1 MTISITSSE
10 LFQRQITLLGTEGQK
25 LVGQARILIVGA
37 GGLGCPA
44 LQYLSATGVGE
55 IGVLDFDKISV
66 SNLQRQI
73 LFRPEDVG
81 HLKVKV
87 ATERLRKH
95 APFTKFLDLPIAL
108 NEDNAA
114 SVISNYDVILD
125 CTDNFHT
132 KFLLHDFCFQEKKV
146 LIQAS
151 VYQYEGQLQV
161 FDFRNQQGPCWR
173 CLWEIPPE
181 DGCTGTCAEVGVIGP
196 LLGVMGS
203 LQAMEALKVILG
215 KPFLE
220 NGNSLFIDLLTLSME
235 PRGFKVRK
243 DCSCCVKKD
252 LPQTEGIQ
260 VSLPARL
267 NEFIILDV
275 RSQKENQDCPVLKD
289 LSVAEVINVPLED
302 VNSFIPLAS
311 KKYLV
316 VCTKGIRSLKACRI
330 LRKDHREVYSLLGGI
345 ETLAEES

>member
-1 MTISITSSE
+1 MTTSITSNQ
-10 LFQRQITLLGTEGQK
+10 LFQRQITLLGNEGQK
-25 LVGQARILIVGA
+25 LITQARILIVGA

-44 LQYLSATGVGE
+44 LQYLSSAGVGE
-55 IGVLDFDKISV
+55 IGIVDFDKISV

-73 LFRPEDVG
+73 LFGPENVG
-81 HLKVKV
+81 QLKVSV
-87 ATERLRKH
+87 ATERLQKQ
-95 APFTKFLDLPIAL
+95 APFTKFLALPVAL

-114 SVISNYDVILD
+114 NIISSYDVILD
-125 CTDNFHT
+125 CTDNFYT

-146 LIQAS
+146 LVQAS

-173 CLWEIPPE
+173 CLWETPPE

-215 KPFLE
+215 KAFLE
-220 NGNSLFIDLLTLSME
+220 NGKSLFVDLLTLSME

-252 LPQTEGIQ
+252 LPQLGGGQIT
-260 VSLPARL
+260 LPEKL
-267 NEFIILDV
+267 NEFFILDV
-275 RSQKENQDCPVLKD
+275 RSRKENQDCSVIKK
-289 LSVAEVINVPLED
+289 LSNAEILNVPLEE
-302 VNSFIPLAS
+302 VSSFLPLAS

-316 VCTKGIRSLKACRI
+316 VCSKGIRSLKACRM
-330 LRKDHREVYSLLGGI
+330 LRKDHREVYSLIGGI
-345 ETLAEES
+345 ESLGVES